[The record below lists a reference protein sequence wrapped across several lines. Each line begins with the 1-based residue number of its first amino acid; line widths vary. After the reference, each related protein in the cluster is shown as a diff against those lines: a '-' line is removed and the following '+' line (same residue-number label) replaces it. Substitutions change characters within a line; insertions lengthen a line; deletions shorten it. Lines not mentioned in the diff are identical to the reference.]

1 MGHFARQF
9 RIRNFVSIGEVSNW
23 NEIKKKKLEGVRGR
37 MVVFVL
43 HVIMSIRAVE
53 QQYYT
58 NNDW

>member
-43 HVIMSIRAVE
+43 HVIMSIRAVL
-53 QQYYT
+53 YK
-58 NNDW
+58 